1 MPLLTD
7 SSLALG
13 IWAGR
18 ARRLMILL
26 QRLQL
31 LQELLLRQEK
41 EQLLQKQL
49 LMLELLLLQELLL
62 PGLPLPDLPSWN
74 LLSRLVSRLVRI
86 WLGSVGTILCKIF
99 GTVP

>member
-1 MPLLTD
+1 MDL
-7 SSLALG
+7 SLALG
-13 IWAGR
+13 ILAGR

-26 QRLQL
+26 QKLQL
-31 LQELLLRQEK
+31 LQELLPRQEK

-62 PGLPLPDLPSWN
+62 PGLLQPDLPSWN

-86 WLGSVGTILCKIF
+86 WLGNVETILCKIF
-99 GTVP
+99 GSVP